1 MSAHDLSDEV
11 LREISHKYIKHPLR
25 AQAHVIFSAI
35 AGVNNDDE
43 AKKNH
48 IIIAEGRF
56 EHQPSWARIEY

>member
-48 IIIAEGRF
+48 IISLLQKEDLNINPVG
-56 EHQPSWARIEY
+56 PG